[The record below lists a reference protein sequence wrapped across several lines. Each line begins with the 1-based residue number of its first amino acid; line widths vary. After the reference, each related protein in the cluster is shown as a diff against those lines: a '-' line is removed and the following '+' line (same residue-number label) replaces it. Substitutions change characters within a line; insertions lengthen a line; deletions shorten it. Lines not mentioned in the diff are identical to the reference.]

1 MLAIAGSG
9 GKHVGWARAVQL
21 LSRAISGIRN
31 CLVIGRGVVNSQIAR
46 VFRREYLAGYSASV
60 LINEARVN
68 IAAAFVLHGLSRL
81 GVTLDTWP
89 SAVLDVRLRM
99 LHQQRLNGQTPNW
112 QPVQPA
118 VGLLTEK
125 LLKAITLV
133 CLYLC
138 EGEQHHSYEQALIAL
153 VHDQFSAD
161 WRYTHTRD
169 VLQNSMLCAAIDGGL
184 RRIGNVSGFDLTGS
198 VA

>member
-1 MLAIAGSG
+1 M
-9 GKHVGWARAVQL
+9 
-21 LSRAISGIRN
+21 
-31 CLVIGRGVVNSQIAR
+31 
-46 VFRREYLAGYSASV
+46 
-60 LINEARVN
+60 
-68 IAAAFVLHGLSRL
+68 
-81 GVTLDTWP
+81 TLDTWP

-133 CLYLC
+133 CLYLR
-138 EGEQHHSYEQALIAL
+138 EGERHESHEQALIAL
-153 VHDQFSAD
+153 VYDQFSAD

-184 RRIGNVSGFDLTGS
+184 RRIGNVSGFDLTDF

>member
-1 MLAIAGSG
+1 MLTTAGSG
-9 GKHVGWARAVQL
+9 GKHVGWASAVQL

-31 CLVIGRGVVNSQIAR
+31 RLVIGGGVVNSQIAR
-46 VFRREYLAGYSASV
+46 VFRREYLAGYSASA
-60 LINEARVN
+60 LTNEARVN

-81 GVTLDTWP
+81 GVTLDSW
-89 SAVLDVRLRM
+89 SRVVLDVRLRM

-118 VGLLTEK
+118 VGMLTEE

-138 EGEQHHSYEQALIAL
+138 EGERHESHEQAFIAL

-169 VLQNSMLCAAIDGGL
+169 VLQNSMLYAAIDGGL
-184 RRIGNVSGFDLTGS
+184 RRIGNVSGLNFS
-198 VA
+198 ISH